1 MEIVRRLLGV
11 FLVVIAIVVAINLMA
26 TPLYHD
32 GSEDYP
38 IWKIVN
44 WFMAVGVVAA
54 LIVSAMRKRALGAGG
69 SDEPSVR
76 EYLRV
81 NLTYYTT
88 IILTI
93 LFFWGWFWTLNPD
106 SETGEAVTS
115 HLVYF
120 PIMDALFVRLRL
132 VVRPQC
138 DPGARQSCAWP
149 PAATC
154 GRTLLKPG
162 DEPPGSPRILRANAQ
177 VDTGRLRLVVRP
189 QCDPGA
195 RQGHCGTEG
204 VAKLS

>member
-1 MEIVRRLLGV
+1 MEIARRLLGV

-44 WFMAVGVVAA
+44 WFMAAGVVAV
-54 LIVSAMRKRALGAGG
+54 LIVNAMRKRAMGVGG
-69 SDEPSVR
+69 TNEPRVS

-93 LFFWGWFWTLNPD
+93 LFFWEWFWTLNPD

-115 HLVYF
+115 HMVYF
-120 PIMDALFVRLRL
+120 PIVDALFV
-132 VVRPQC
+132 VVC
-138 DPGARQSCAWP
+138 LA
-149 PAATC
+149 
-154 GRTLLKPG
+154 
-162 DEPPGSPRILRANAQ
+162 
-177 VDTGRLRLVVRP
+177 TGRYLWNFAS
-189 QCDPGA
+189 DAG
-195 RQGHCGTEG
+195 G
-204 VAKLS
+204 

>member
-44 WFMAVGVVAA
+44 WFMAIGVVAA
-54 LIVSAMRKRALGAGG
+54 LIVNAMRKRALGAGG
-69 SDEPSVR
+69 TDEPNVR

-93 LFFWGWFWTLNPD
+93 LFFWGWFWTLNPE

-120 PIMDALFVRLRL
+120 PIMDSLFV
-132 VVRPQC
+132 VVC
-138 DPGARQSCAWP
+138 LA
-149 PAATC
+149 
-154 GRTLLKPG
+154 
-162 DEPPGSPRILRANAQ
+162 
-177 VDTGRLRLVVRP
+177 TGRYLWNLASDSGR
-189 QCDPGA
+189 
-195 RQGHCGTEG
+195 
-204 VAKLS
+204 

>member
-44 WFMAVGVVAA
+44 WFMAIGVVVA
-54 LIVSAMRKRALGAGG
+54 LITNAMRKRALGARGT
-69 SDEPSVR
+69 DEPNVR

-120 PIMDALFVRLRL
+120 PIMDSLFV
-132 VVRPQC
+132 VVC
-138 DPGARQSCAWP
+138 LA
-149 PAATC
+149 
-154 GRTLLKPG
+154 
-162 DEPPGSPRILRANAQ
+162 
-177 VDTGRLRLVVRP
+177 TGRYLWNLASDSGR
-189 QCDPGA
+189 
-195 RQGHCGTEG
+195 
-204 VAKLS
+204 

>member
-1 MEIVRRLLGV
+1 MEIIRRLLGV

-44 WFMAVGVVAA
+44 WFMAIGVVAA
-54 LIVSAMRKRALGAGG
+54 LIVNAMRKRALGVGG
-69 SDEPSVR
+69 TDEPNVL

-88 IILTI
+88 IIVTI

-120 PIMDALFVRLRL
+120 PIMDALFV
-132 VVRPQC
+132 VVC
-138 DPGARQSCAWP
+138 LA
-149 PAATC
+149 
-154 GRTLLKPG
+154 
-162 DEPPGSPRILRANAQ
+162 
-177 VDTGRLRLVVRP
+177 TGRYLWKDAP
-189 QCDPGA
+189 ETG
-195 RQGHCGTEG
+195 G
-204 VAKLS
+204 

>member
-1 MEIVRRLLGV
+1 MEIARRLLGV

-44 WFMAVGVVAA
+44 WFMAVGVVVA

-69 SDEPSVR
+69 ADEPSVR

-93 LFFWGWFWTLNPD
+93 LFFWEWFWTLNPD

-115 HLVYF
+115 HMVYF
-120 PIMDALFVRLRL
+120 PIVDALFV
-132 VVRPQC
+132 VVC
-138 DPGARQSCAWP
+138 LA
-149 PAATC
+149 
-154 GRTLLKPG
+154 
-162 DEPPGSPRILRANAQ
+162 
-177 VDTGRLRLVVRP
+177 TGRYLWNFAS
-189 QCDPGA
+189 DAG
-195 RQGHCGTEG
+195 G
-204 VAKLS
+204 